1 MGLILCGNINVDNID
16 IVHFPPSNTELP
28 SEQNRKITTNWKTM
42 GFQPR
47 TLRSQ
52 VSALPLELQSQPQL
66 TTHQHSQGCLVFKT
80 YLTKFLPAWFC
91 HPQSQRWT
99 DLERCSEAESFCRQL
114 GTPLVRGRRRHRHR
128 HRRRIGWLAPDL
140 RCPWGPK
147 FFGMC
152 PFPVHFD
159 GVGLVL

>member
-1 MGLILCGNINVDNID
+1 MGLILYGNLNVEQYRHCPLSSKQHRIIKWTEKKKAPQTGTQCD
-16 IVHFPPSNTELP
+16 SNPGHLDLK
-28 SEQNRKITTNWKTM
+28 SVLYL
-42 GFQPR
+42 
-47 TLRSQ
+47 LRNNHSLNSQ
-52 VSALPLELQSQPQL
+52 HLN
-66 TTHQHSQGCLVFKT
+66 THKDASFCKT

-128 HRRRIGWLAPDL
+128 RRIGWLAPDL
-140 RCPWGPK
+140 RCPGGPK